1 MYFFQI
7 LKAVLHA
14 HGEGSDGASGNLVGY
29 AAEVHEVPPVIHISD
44 ERMDATVGK
53 KIILLFPTYI
63 VHQFETVGFFL

>member
-29 AAEVHEVPPVIHISD
+29 AAEVQEAPPVIHISD
-44 ERMDATVGK
+44 ERMDATVG
-53 KIILLFPTYI
+53 
-63 VHQFETVGFFL
+63 